1 MYCGGPAD
9 DVPVSART
17 VPTPLEAGTGF
28 ADKEIEA
35 WQILTTSR

>member
-1 MYCGGPAD
+1 MNCGGPAD
-9 DVPVSART
+9 GVPVCART
-17 VPTPLEAGTGF
+17 VPTPLEAGADF